1 MRTIILPALIVSA
14 AVVLIAVFGA
24 AIFIAASWAPERSV
38 GDLRARWAPPPSTFI
53 DVGGLQVHVRD
64 EGPRN
69 DESPIVLLHGSGS
82 SLHAWDGWANA
93 LKGER
98 RVIRFDIVGFGLTGL
113 SPDGLYSVDR
123 DVNLVI
129 GVLDKLGV
137 AHCVLGGNSLGG
149 AIAWRTA
156 LAEPGRVDKLIL
168 VDAGGYPSQPTSLP
182 LGVWLMRLPLA
193 GALLEHTLPR
203 FLVEQ
208 GYRNIYGDP
217 NKVTQEQIERSVE
230 LTQRAGNRRALIDRS
245 RQRKPGVMTDRIA
258 DLKLPTLIIW
268 GGRDRLIPPSD
279 AQRFH
284 RDIAGSKL
292 VIFDDLGH
300 APEEED
306 PARSVAAVKQFLGSE
321 H

>member
-14 AVVLIAVFGA
+14 AAVLIAVLGA
-24 AIFIAASWAPERSV
+24 AIFIAANWAPERSV
-38 GDLRARWAPPPSTFI
+38 EDLRARWAPPPSTFI
-53 DVGGLQVHVRD
+53 DVGGLKVHVRD

-82 SLHAWDGWANA
+82 SLHAWDGWADA

-98 RVIRFDIVGFGLTGL
+98 RVIRFDIVGFGLTGP

-129 GVLDKLGV
+129 GVLDKLSV

-156 LAEPGRVDKLIL
+156 LAEPERVDKLIL
-168 VDAGGYPSQPTSLP
+168 VDAGGYPSQSTSVP
-182 LGVWLMRLPLA
+182 LGVQLLRLPIPA
-193 GALLEHTLPR
+193 VLLEHTLPR

-208 GYRNIYGDP
+208 GLHNIYGDP
-217 NKVTQEQIERSVE
+217 SKVTQEQIERSIE
-230 LTQRAGNRRALIDRS
+230 LTQREGNRRALIDRA
-245 RQRKPGVMTDRIA
+245 RQRKPNRMADHLA

-268 GGRDRLIPPSD
+268 GGRDRLIPPGD
-279 AQRFH
+279 AERFH
-284 RDIAGSKL
+284 HDIAGSRL

-306 PARSVAAVKQFLGSE
+306 PARSVAAVKEFLGLTR
-321 H
+321 